1 MSHKAWSLSVT
12 QKQELQ
18 HTGLNSKLLFA
29 CGEVYGTRFLM
40 QHLSARFWQPI
51 QGKKKKI
58 RFVWLK
64 NIFWI
69 QDPTAVKG
77 CKQLK
82 IMVEKFNTK
91 QSKNSGKQC

>member
-51 QGKKKKI
+51 QGKKKI
-58 RFVWLK
+58 NQICLTQEHFLDTGSYSSQRV
-64 NIFWI
+64 
-69 QDPTAVKG
+69 QAVENYG
-77 CKQLK
+77 RE
-82 IMVEKFNTK
+82 V
-91 QSKNSGKQC
+91 